1 MNMQETPYLYPG
13 MHPTRKRRPYLVGI
27 LTFLFVPL
35 LSLATGLIQF
45 HLYTVY
51 QTYKQGFCTIEY
63 GTTDYHSTKSG
74 SYYTPDL
81 QYTVHTS
88 DGQQAEASGYD
99 APSNAE
105 YDTQEEAQ
113 AVVDSYTVGQ
123 TYSCWYNPADPTHAV
138 LVYYGYSI
146 ATLVGNYI
154 GTVFLSFM
162 GYLFLWFLL
171 YYTFYRQLCLIRRG
185 VLTQGKVVST
195 FQRNTRSGRK
205 TYSRVVFSPLDD
217 PSRTYKLDIAGDY
230 PIGSPQTV
238 CYDPRNPKNVQS
250 DDRPRGGC
258 AAFALIG
265 FVVGTLLMAAILLG
279 VWYSA

>member
-1 MNMQETPYLYPG
+1 MDMPETPYLYPDIY
-13 MHPTRKRRPYLVGI
+13 PTRKRRPYLVG
-27 LTFLFVPL
+27 TFSFLFVLL

-51 QTYKQGFCTIEY
+51 QTYQQGFCTIES
-63 GTTDYHSTKSG
+63 GTTEYHSTKSG
-74 SYYTPDL
+74 SYYTPDF
-81 QYTVHTS
+81 QYTVHTG

-99 APSNAE
+99 APTNAE
-105 YDTQEEAQ
+105 YDTQDEARQ
-113 AVVDSYTVGQ
+113 VVDSYNIGQ

-138 LVYYGYSI
+138 LVYYGYSTS
-146 ATLVGNYI
+146 TLVGNYI
-154 GTVFLSFM
+154 ATVVLSFI

-185 VLTQGKVVST
+185 VQTQGKVVST
-195 FQRNTRSGRK
+195 LQRSTRSGRK
-205 TYSRVVFSPLDD
+205 TYSRVVFSPVDD
-217 PSRTYKLDIAGDY
+217 PSRTYRLDIAGAY
-230 PIGSPQTV
+230 PVGSPQTV

-250 DDRPRGGC
+250 GDRPHSGC
-258 AAFALIG
+258 AAFALLG